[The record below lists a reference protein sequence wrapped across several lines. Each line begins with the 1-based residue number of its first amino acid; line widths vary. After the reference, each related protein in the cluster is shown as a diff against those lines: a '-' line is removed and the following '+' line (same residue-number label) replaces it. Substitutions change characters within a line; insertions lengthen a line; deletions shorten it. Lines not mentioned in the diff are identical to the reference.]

1 MLLSKKKCIYIFA
14 YFSKNYFLNNS
25 TADCSHAFSYVLEP
39 NHSSP
44 VTLLVNL
51 HKIHR
56 VAAGLENGRLFL
68 LDSTLIPASSK
79 FGEGSFVLTELGTG
93 NKLYSS
99 CVVWNNEE

>member
-1 MLLSKKKCIYIFA
+1 MKVEIKSNFY
-14 YFSKNYFLNNS
+14 SS
-25 TADCSHAFSYVLEP
+25 SSSDCSHAFSYVLEP

-51 HKIHR
+51 HKIKR

-68 LDSTLIPASSK
+68 LDSSLIPTSSI

-93 NKLYSS
+93 SRLYSA
-99 CVVWNNEE
+99 CVVWNTDE